1 MGNCSSEELSKIT
14 TFIQNDFPVPMI
26 KEGKNN
32 KKRKKSCSVLSE
44 ENENSELKGRRLKR
58 RKLKRHADP
67 RKARSDQTLN
77 QSRYADILDS
87 RDANNART
95 HGSQSSLSSDCSQNS
110 SVGIMMLKT
119 TYE

>member
-32 KKRKKSCSVLSE
+32 KKGKKSCSVLSE

-67 RKARSDQTLN
+67 QKVRCDQTLN

-87 RDANNART
+87 HDANNART
-95 HGSQSSLSSDCSQNS
+95 RGSQSSLSSDCSQQLECGDNDAKNH
-110 SVGIMMLKT
+110 V
-119 TYE
+119 

>member
-1 MGNCSSEELSKIT
+1 
-14 TFIQNDFPVPMI
+14 MI

-32 KKRKKSCSVLSE
+32 KKGKKSCSVLSE
-44 ENENSELKGRRLKR
+44 ENENSEVIRAGNVTYQMTCKEFEKSLNLMKLKGRRLKR

-67 RKARSDQTLN
+67 RKARCDQTLN

-95 HGSQSSLSSDCSQNS
+95 RGLQSSLSSDCSQQLEC
-110 SVGIMMLKT
+110 GR
-119 TYE
+119 